1 MDNLAA
7 LGTLAGLGLTA
18 GFRLYATVLALGLG
32 LRLGLLHLK
41 PGLEHL
47 SALGNDWV
55 LGIAGLAYAAE
66 FFADKIPWFDSLWDS
81 FHTFIRPLGAALLG
95 ATAFGDLSPAAALG
109 AGLFTGTIALTGH
122 SAKAGTRLVV
132 NHSPEPFT
140 NVGLS
145 FVEDFLAI
153 GGTWLAV
160 QHPGVMIGIV
170 AVFLVLFA
178 WLAPRLF
185 RMLRSLFAALSAFLT
200 RPAANPAAL
209 RAVAASGVPGMRG
222 SLGTLKL
229 AGSEV
234 AFTAKRWGMRRE
246 YHSGPVKEAR
256 YERGFFMD
264 RLILEA
270 GGKPRRFDVLK
281 TRGPGL
287 ADAVGVL
294 QNR

>member
-32 LRLGLLHLK
+32 IRLGLLHLK

-47 SALGNDWV
+47 NALSNEWV
-55 LGIAGLAYAAE
+55 LGIAALAYSVE
-66 FFADKIPWFDSLWDS
+66 FFADKIPWLDSLWDS
-81 FHTFIRPLGAALLG
+81 VHTFIRPLGAALLG
-95 ATAFGDLSPAAALG
+95 ATAVGDLSPAATLG
-109 AGLFTGTIALTGH
+109 AGLFTGAIALTGH

-145 FVEDFLAI
+145 FMEDILAFV
-153 GGTWLAV
+153 GTWLAV
-160 QHPGVMIGIV
+160 QHPGLMIGIV
-170 AVFLVLFA
+170 AVFLVLFV

-185 RMLRSLFAALSAFLT
+185 RMLRVLFAALEAFLT
-200 RPAANPAAL
+200 RPAANPNAL
-209 RAVAASGVPGMRG
+209 RAVAADGIPGLRG
-222 SLGTLKL
+222 SLGTL
-229 AGSEV
+229 AFATPEI
-234 AFTAKRWGMRRE
+234 AFTAKRWGRQRQ
-246 YHSGPVKEAR
+246 YRSGPVTEAR
-256 YERGFFMD
+256 FERGFFMD
-264 RLILEA
+264 RLIIDA
-270 GGKPRRFDVLK
+270 DGKPRRFDLLK
-281 TRGPGL
+281 TRGAAI